1 MKLSIIIPL
10 FNEKETVIEL
20 INRVKSAP
28 LPEGMQR
35 EIIIVDDASTDGG
48 IGEKE
53 KEIFPDIIFLKH
65 VKNKGKGAAIRT
77 ALLKVSGDIVIIQDA
92 DLEYDPNEY
101 PNLLKP
107 IISGNAD
114 VVYGSRFITGSS
126 RRIHL
131 FRHYIGNRFLTF
143 LSNVFSNYNLSDM
156 ETCYKVFKT
165 DIIKKIKLRENRFGF
180 EPEVTQKLA
189 RLKAKMYEVGIS
201 YHGRDFEEGKKI
213 KPFKDGLWALICIIR
228 YGLGLG

>member
-10 FNEKETVIEL
+10 YNEKETISEL

-28 LPEGMQR
+28 LHEGMQR
-35 EIIIVDDASTDGG
+35 EIVIVDDGSTDGG
-48 IGEKE
+48 ISEKE
-53 KEIFPDIIFLKH
+53 KAIFPDIIFLKH
-65 VKNKGKGAAIRT
+65 EKNRGKGAAIKT
-77 ALLKVSGDIVIIQDA
+77 ALKKVRGDIVIIQDA
-92 DLEYDPNEY
+92 DLEYDPDEY
-101 PNLLKP
+101 VNLLRP
-107 IISGNAD
+107 IMSGKAD
-114 VVYGSRFITGSS
+114 VVYGSRFITSAS

-131 FRHYIGNRFLTF
+131 FRHYMGNRFLTF
-143 LSNVFSNYNLSDM
+143 ISNIFSNYNLSDM

-165 DIIKKIKLRENRFGF
+165 DTIKKIKLKENRFGF

-189 RLKAKMYEVGIS
+189 RLKARMYEVGIS

-213 KPFKDGLWALICIIR
+213 KPIKDGIWALLCIIR

>member
-10 FNEKETVIEL
+10 YNEKETVIEL
-20 INRVKSAP
+20 IHRVKSAP

-35 EIIIVDDASTDGG
+35 EIIIVDDGSTDGG
-48 IGEKE
+48 IGENE
-53 KEIFPDIIFLKH
+53 KEIFPDILFLKH
-65 VKNKGKGAAIRT
+65 EKNKGKGAAIRT
-77 ALLKVSGDIVIIQDA
+77 AIQKISGDIIIIQDA

-101 PNLLKP
+101 SNLLRP

-131 FRHYIGNRFLTF
+131 FRHYLGNRFLTF
-143 LSNVFSNYNLSDM
+143 LSNIFSNYNLSDM

-189 RLKAKMYEVGIS
+189 RLKARMYEVGIS

-213 KPFKDGLWALICIIR
+213 KPFKDGFGALVCIIR